1 MDKILGDQVVVRD
14 FRTSLGGTDSA
25 FQGAAQ
31 TLQILPVYQIS
42 MPWRWWKDLDVSVD
56 LHCSAQLLLSFCKAA

>member
-42 MPWRWWKDLDVSVD
+42 MPWR
-56 LHCSAQLLLSFCKAA
+56 